1 MEQKKIDAFFGD
13 YRFLSNFHIA
23 PVRYNG
29 LYYPSS
35 EAAYQAAKC
44 RTEEERRAFCS
55 YSPSEAKYYG
65 QMVKLRPDW
74 EDVKEQVMEDI
85 VRAKFTQNQYLGD
98 WLLNTG
104 DAELI
109 EGNNWGDTTWGVD
122 IRTKKGKNL
131 LGKILMKVRAELKE
145 KEVERK

>member
-1 MEQKKIDAFFGD
+1 
-13 YRFLSNFHIA
+13 
-23 PVRYNG
+23 
-29 LYYPSS
+29 
-35 EAAYQAAKC
+35 
-44 RTEEERRAFCS
+44 
-55 YSPSEAKYYG
+55 
-65 QMVKLRPDW
+65 MVKLRPDW